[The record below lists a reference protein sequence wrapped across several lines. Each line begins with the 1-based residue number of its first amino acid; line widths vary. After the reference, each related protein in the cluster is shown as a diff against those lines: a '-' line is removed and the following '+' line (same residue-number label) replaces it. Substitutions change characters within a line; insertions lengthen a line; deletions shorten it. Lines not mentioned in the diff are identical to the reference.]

1 MSSRT
6 TIQGRTATHA
16 IRLRRT
22 FRASPERVFR
32 AVTNSAEIRR
42 WCGQSGVVSRQL
54 GGRFA
59 MFDEWVTGEVLVYD
73 PPSQLVHTWRPE
85 EWPADVP
92 ASEVRW
98 RFTPCASGTRVELAH
113 LRLPN
118 AREQKSH
125 RKGWLLHY
133 FEPLERFFARR

>member
-1 MSSRT
+1 VNSRT
-6 TIQGRTATHA
+6 PIRGRAATHA

-92 ASEVRW
+92 SSEVRW

-125 RKGWLLHY
+125 GKGWLLHY

>member
-1 MSSRT
+1 
-6 TIQGRTATHA
+6 
-16 IRLRRT
+16 
-22 FRASPERVFR
+22 
-32 AVTNSAEIRR
+32 VTNSAEIRR
-42 WCGQSGVVSRQL
+42 WSGQSGVVSRQL

-59 MFDEWVTGEVLVYD
+59 MFDEWATGEVLVYD
-73 PPSQLVHTWRPE
+73 PPSLLVHTWRLE

-98 RFTPCASGTRVELAH
+98 RFVPCASGTRVELAH

-125 RKGWLLHY
+125 TKGWLEHY
-133 FEPLERFFARR
+133 FEPLDRFFARR

>member
-6 TIQGRTATHA
+6 PIRGRAAAHA

-59 MFDEWVTGEVLVYD
+59 MFDERATGEVLVYD
-73 PPSQLVHTWRPE
+73 PPSLLVHTWRLE

-92 ASEVRW
+92 PSEVRW
-98 RFTPCASGTRVELAH
+98 RFTPCATGTRVELAH

-125 RKGWLLHY
+125 GKGWLEHY
-133 FEPLERFFARR
+133 FEPLDRFFARR

>member
-1 MSSRT
+1 VSSRT
-6 TIQGRTATHA
+6 PIRGRAATYV

-59 MFDEWVTGEVLVYD
+59 MFDEWATGEVLVYD
-73 PPSQLVHTWRPE
+73 PPSRLVHTWRLE

-92 ASEVRW
+92 SSEVRW
-98 RFTPCASGTRVELAH
+98 RFTPCASGTRVDLVH

-125 RKGWLLHY
+125 GKGWLLHY